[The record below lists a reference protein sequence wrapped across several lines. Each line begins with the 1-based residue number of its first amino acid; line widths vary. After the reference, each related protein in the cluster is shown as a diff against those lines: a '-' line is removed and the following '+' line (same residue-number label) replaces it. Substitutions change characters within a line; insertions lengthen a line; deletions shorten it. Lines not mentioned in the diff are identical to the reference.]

1 MLFHIL
7 LFLGSVGYAA
17 FTVDPLQIG
26 NIRHIHTY
34 MHNTLSLYVTVI
46 HITGYITCNF
56 FISSNLPI
64 LFVFVFAENEELPH
78 TEAIGDLETFQNRT
92 RTNFEHLERL
102 RNRSTYVA
110 RSCKE
115 IRDRY
120 GDEEGKEMFVYA
132 VVWQ

>member
-7 LFLGSVGYAA
+7 LFLGSVGHAA
-17 FTVDPLQIG
+17 FTADPLQIG
-26 NIRHIHTY
+26 KIRHLHTCTMFSCY
-34 MHNTLSLYVTVI
+34 MSLL
-46 HITGYITCNF
+46 YITVYIKYNF
-56 FISSNLPI
+56 FYPVQFTSFCL
-64 LFVFVFAENEELPH
+64 FVFAENEELPQI
-78 TEAIGDLETFQNRT
+78 EAIGDPETFQNRT
-92 RTNFEHLERL
+92 RMNFEHLERL

-132 VVWQ
+132 VV